1 MPAIFLPFFFASL
14 SAERPRVCTECAR
27 NAIHQQGGKMIRSRS
42 YAVEI
47 AAQVV
52 LAAAIG
58 LFVSIALAGATMLL
72 AA

>member
-1 MPAIFLPFFFASL
+1 MTKTRVFL
-14 SAERPRVCTECAR
+14 
-27 NAIHQQGGKMIRSRS
+27 
-42 YAVEI
+42 VEV

-58 LFVSIALAGATMLL
+58 LMVSIVLAGATMLL

>member
-1 MPAIFLPFFFASL
+1 MTNSKHF
-14 SAERPRVCTECAR
+14 T
-27 NAIHQQGGKMIRSRS
+27 
-42 YAVEI
+42 VEL

-58 LFVSIALAGATMLL
+58 LFVSIVLAGATMLL